1 MDLKKRPYF
10 LIAILLVLLSLF
22 LRYQFLPFQNGD
34 LLMNLD
40 WFIFLQQN
48 GYKGLANSEF
58 SNYSPPYLYLL
69 LILSFIKGELP
80 PAIGLKI
87 IPSLFD
93 LLSAFSIYK
102 IARLKF
108 KSDMSFL
115 LAAGFSTLPTVMLNS
130 SGWGQVDSM
139 YGSLL
144 LLCLYLLITERPFP
158 ALAVY
163 GLAFSFKLQ
172 AIFLLPFLGILFLR
186 KKIHWYH
193 FLVLPAVYVL
203 TMLPAFLAGR
213 SWQSIIQVYTG
224 QATQYENLARYA
236 PNLYFL
242 IPIDYFH
249 PVFEIGMSTFFVCM
263 LAWAWVNWRA
273 KPPVTQHQLVLTA
286 LASAALV
293 PFLLPKMLD
302 RYFYPADL
310 FSFVAAIFIPQLW
323 FVPLFFQLSSGLAYT
338 IFMFGMPPL
347 MALPG
352 ALINTAL
359 VVIIIRQQL
368 TSLKTP
374 QGDIH
379 AGPDE

>member
-1 MDLKKRPYF
+1 
-10 LIAILLVLLSLF
+10 
-22 LRYQFLPFQNGD
+22 
-34 LLMNLD
+34 
-40 WFIFLQQN
+40 
-48 GYKGLANSEF
+48 
-58 SNYSPPYLYLL
+58 

-115 LAAGFSTLPTVMLNS
+115 LAAGFFTLPTMVLNS

-144 LLCLYLLITERPFP
+144 LLCLYLLTTERPFP

-249 PVFEIGMSTFFVCM
+249 PVFEIGMGTFFVCM